1 MMVKRKPPI
10 PPSQVHSHPKKE
22 EDRTVCRRSIREWRA
37 DLEGDGNY
45 TPFYSDA
52 TRYRLLIEK
61 RDLDREQQNFVSEI
75 ENNYPEWT
83 EKIKKGEDIF

>member
-1 MMVKRKPPI
+1 MVKRKPPI
-10 PPSQVHSHPKKE
+10 PPQAHSQPKKE

-37 DLEGDGNY
+37 ALEGDGNY

-52 TRYRLLIEK
+52 TRYTLLLEK
-61 RDLDREQQNFVSEI
+61 RDSDRKQQNFVSEI
-75 ENNYPEWT
+75 ENDYPEWT